1 MYCRNCGK
9 EVDPRA
15 AICVGCGYRLGDGE
29 NYCSNCGNP
38 TASSLEVCLSCG
50 FSLKR
55 QEEIPEGERKSKL
68 AAGLL
73 ALFLG
78 GFGIHNFYL
87 GFTGKGVAQILL
99 SCTGISSIWAFVEG
113 ILILCG
119 KIDKDAKGIPLA
131 D

>member
-15 AICVGCGYRLGDGE
+15 VICVGCGYRLGDGE
-29 NYCSNCGNP
+29 NFCPNCGN
-38 TASSLEVCLSCG
+38 TTSNVADICLSCG

-55 QEEIPEGERKSKL
+55 QEEISEGERKSKL

-113 ILILCG
+113 LLILCG
-119 KIDKDAKGIPLA
+119 KIDKDAKGSPLT